1 VVELDYKIEPAEQ
14 LGEAMIDAMYSLYL
28 RYYDG
33 TSEDLFRSD
42 LADKSHVVVLR
53 DPRGDMQGFS
63 TVSVTDHLLGGAP
76 VQSIY
81 SGDTIVDHRFWG
93 QQALPAAFLRL
104 AGHCRAIS
112 PDLPL
117 YWYFLVTSERS
128 YRFLRVY
135 FETFFPAHDR
145 ETPARDKALL
155 DLFTRERFGDLYDSG
170 RGVVSFRA
178 SQGYLRTGWAGIPEK
193 VRDKPDVR
201 FFADRNPGYIRG
213 DGLAVMTEL
222 TWDNL
227 KQFARPPFRL
237 GMESGI

>member
-1 VVELDYKIEPAEQ
+1 MVELDYKIEPTRE
-14 LGEAMIDAMYSLYL
+14 LGPGMTDAMYALYA
-28 RYYDG
+28 RYYEG
-33 TSEDLFRSD
+33 TSEDLFRRD
-42 LADKSHVVVLR
+42 LADKTYVVVLR
-53 DPRGDMQGFS
+53 DPEGEMQGFS
-63 TVSVTDHLLGGAP
+63 TAAVTDHLLDGEP

-104 AGHCRAIS
+104 AGHCRALS

-145 ETPARDKALL
+145 ETPSRDKALI
-155 DLFTRERFGDLYDSG
+155 DLFTRERFGDLYDPA
-170 RGVVSFRA
+170 RGVVSFTQ
-178 SQGYLRTGWAGIPEK
+178 SQGFLRTGWVEIPEK

-201 FFADRNPGYIRG
+201 FFAERNPGYIRG
-213 DGLAVMTEL
+213 DGLSVMTEL

-227 KQFARPPFRL
+227 RQFAKPPFRKGL
-237 GMESGI
+237 EDGI